1 MEYALLIYHDETVV
15 PPMGSG
21 EREEL
26 FAAYRAYSES
36 LRESDSYRGAVK
48 LGSTTSATSVRVR
61 NGRAL
66 TTDGPFAETKE
77 QLAGLYVVSCE
88 NLDEALERA
97 SRLPGARFGTI
108 EVRPIDFRG

>member
-1 MEYALLIYHDETVV
+1 MEYALLIYHDETIV
-15 PPMGSG
+15 PRMEPG
-21 EREEL
+21 ERDGL
-26 FAAYRAYSES
+26 FAAYRAYSAA
-36 LRESDSYRGAVK
+36 LRESDSYRGSVK
-48 LGSTTSATSVRVR
+48 LGSTASATSVRVR

-77 QLAGLYVVSCE
+77 QLAGLFIVECE

-97 SRLPGARFGTI
+97 ARLPGARLGTI

>member
-1 MEYALLIYHDETVV
+1 MEYALLIYNDETIV
-15 PPMGSG
+15 PRMEPG
-21 EREEL
+21 ERDEL
-26 FAAYRAYSES
+26 FAAYRAYSTA
-36 LRESDSYRGAVK
+36 LRESDSYRGSVK
-48 LGSTTSATSVRVR
+48 LGSTASATSVRAR

-77 QLAGLYVVSCE
+77 QLAGLFIVECE

-97 SRLPGARFGTI
+97 ARLPGARLGTI